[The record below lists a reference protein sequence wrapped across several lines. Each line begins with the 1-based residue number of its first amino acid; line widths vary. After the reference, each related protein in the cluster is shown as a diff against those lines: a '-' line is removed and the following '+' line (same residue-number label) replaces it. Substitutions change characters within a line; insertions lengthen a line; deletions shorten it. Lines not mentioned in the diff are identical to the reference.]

1 VSSIGLKALC
11 PQNSGGG
18 FMPRGNRRKPMH
30 APFTAESISVL
41 GKEAGSVAPPVADS
55 QFVEALARGL
65 RVLQSFRHGDD
76 HGLSNKELS
85 ARTGLSAP
93 TVSRLCH
100 TLQRLG
106 YLVYDSH
113 NGRYAMGPA
122 ILNLSYTMLHNLDL
136 RDIARPLL
144 REFAEATRVTVA
156 INARDRLRMVVLEGV
171 SGTSP
176 VALRLE
182 VGSRIPVFS
191 TAAGRAYLAGLIAS
205 GAQGELADIRAADA
219 TAWDSNQAGIE
230 RACTEIAS
238 RGFCITQSG
247 WQRDINGVALPLS
260 FRSGGGQLSLSCGG
274 PAQELSMKRMERE
287 IGPLLLDIA
296 GKIQKRL
303 PH

>member
-1 VSSIGLKALC
+1 
-11 PQNSGGG
+11 
-18 FMPRGNRRKPMH
+18 MPRGNRRKPMH
-30 APFTAESISVL
+30 TLSSAEGVPVL
-41 GKEAGSVAPPVADS
+41 VAEAGSVAPVVNDT

-85 ARTGLSAP
+85 TRTGLTAP

-106 YLVYDSH
+106 YLVYDPG

-122 ILNLSYTMLHNLDL
+122 ILNLSYTMLRNLDL

-144 REFAEATRVTVA
+144 REFADATRVTVA

-182 VGSRIPVFS
+182 VGSRIPVLS
-191 TAAGRAYLAGLIAS
+191 TAAGRAYLAGLTSS
-205 GAQGELADIRAADA
+205 GAQGELAEIRQADA
-219 TAWDSNQAGIE
+219 AGWDANQLGIE
-230 RACTEIAS
+230 RACTEIGA
-238 RGFCITQSG
+238 RGFCVTQSG
-247 WQRDINGVALPLS
+247 WQRDINGVAVPLS

-287 IGPLLLDIA
+287 IGPLLLEIA
-296 GKIQKRL
+296 RKIEKRL